1 MTAVPDEAAEVYARS
16 LLELAKQAGG
26 VAKAAEVGE
35 EIAAID
41 SIIREMPPFAEL
53 LRSPRV
59 DRDRRGE
66 MLRTVLSGRVSDLV
80 LRTVL
85 VMNRRGR
92 SGEVAHLASAYRG
105 LLDADAGR
113 VRVTVFSP
121 PGPPPAESLLA
132 MIRGRVKE
140 VLGQEAVIETKLDPG
155 MIGGL
160 KLRIGDRL
168 VDGSVAT
175 QLRRLEQS
183 LLSDGTAAVRSQ
195 FQKYLDEVP

>member
-26 VAKAAEVGE
+26 AAKASEVGE
-35 EIAAID
+35 ELAAID
-41 SIIREMPPFAEL
+41 SIIRAMPSFAEL

-92 SGEVAHLASAYRG
+92 SGEVAHLDAAYRE

-140 VLGQEAVIETKLDPG
+140 VLGREAVIETTLDPA

-195 FQKYLDEVP
+195 FQKYLDEVT

>member
-26 VAKAAEVGE
+26 GAKAAEVGE

>member
-26 VAKAAEVGE
+26 AAKAAEVGE
-35 EIAAID
+35 ELAAID

-92 SGEVAHLASAYRG
+92 SSEVAHLASAYRG

-195 FQKYLDEVP
+195 FQKYLDEVT